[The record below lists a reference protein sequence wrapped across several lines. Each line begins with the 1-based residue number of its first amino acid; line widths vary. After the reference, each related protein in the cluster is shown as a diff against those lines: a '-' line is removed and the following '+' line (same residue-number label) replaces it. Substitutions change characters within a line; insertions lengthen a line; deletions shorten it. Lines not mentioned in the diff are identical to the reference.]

1 MTPRNISSK
10 SKIRRDT
17 GQFQILL
24 TNALMQYGE
33 LRCYLII
40 KNQSE
45 VIAG

>member
-1 MTPRNISSK
+1 MTLQNISSK
-10 SKIRRDT
+10 IEFAET
-17 GQFQILL
+17 HQFQIPLA
-24 TNALMQYGE
+24 NALMQYRE